1 MDTESLTYRELAA
14 RLGVKVESARKMV
27 QRKRWRRVTGNDGTV
42 RICVPV
48 DALPQPQDMAPDS
61 PKDSPQDSPALY
73 ARELEIRIEGL
84 RMLLQ
89 AESRRADA
97 AESDR
102 DRWHAMAM
110 RPWWKRLA
118 G

>member
-1 MDTESLTYRELAA
+1 MDTISLTYRELAD
-14 RLGVKVESARKMV
+14 RLGVKPESARKAV
-27 QRKRWRRVTGNDGTV
+27 QRKRWRRVTGNDGTT
-42 RICVPV
+42 RILVPV
-48 DALPQPQDMAPDS
+48 EALPQSRDDAPDS
-61 PKDSPQDSPALY
+61 PEDSPALY
-73 ARELEIRIEGL
+73 ARELETRLEGL

-97 AESDR
+97 AEIDR
-102 DRWHAMAM
+102 DRWHAMAV